1 MANTIKDFKLT
12 AITRGNIICPKCA
25 ACMGIHD
32 PNSFQLILTD
42 RARDHMEDRLLE
54 LRSFTKGLEAY
65 LTSKICSISI
75 SADFGNPYEEEK
87 TSYFEDLAEKLKL
100 EKSEFKVNSYGI
112 FESNDGIKKH
122 AEALK
127 KQIDPYRF
135 VDNFNTEIPDLSVSE
150 IGEEKK
156 QACESYLKYLTGEG
170 IERTS
175 NGLIYNL
182 IAEQTKIENKL
193 DLDQELYGVV
203 KEIVKEIFPTL
214 SKYYD
219 FIDANVG
226 LLGDDKTKGAKD
238 NVKRARLLLVMLH
251 ANDFYKNPQ
260 RSITPEH
267 TEILSE
273 FLKQQY
279 KLPEKTT
286 VSIELLSQLVAS
298 RVLIDNKSNL
308 LNFWNSPDSQTF
320 SIIPYTDFLK
330 NLFDWNT
337 WNAAVA
343 KLTGVEKKYTNWLK
357 HLDRLINVACT
368 NEVEKDKEEFNINLE
383 GQDLRV
389 ETLAFADQISSE
401 DLPESKKEV
410 PQPEPV
416 QISSE
421 DLPESK
427 KEVLQPELVYGK
439 PKDTTVRKYQ
449 PCGWSPSK
457 RKSHS
462 IVILGSPGTGKTCLL
477 QSGLAKLRL
486 HAATAGITIT
496 PEDNASRKDL
506 FELEENYRKG
516 DVKNSTA
523 VNLALNLQVSQL
535 EDTQYVNRFT
545 FIDIPGH
552 KVSSLVSQK
561 EKERVDSDLR
571 RLLFNADTI
580 IFQFDFWSD
589 DTFLNHLRE
598 NNPEAFHQQF
608 VLADQVKESHE
619 TRRDR
624 IPQFDL
630 QWELLK
636 LLAEEGQKDID
647 KKFIFVFPKIDTL
660 AFASSQDDDNRHKQH
675 YFFRDF
681 YKQLKDMRLIVPSG
695 SNVTNPD
702 EENFD
707 NMYSVAGAGIKD
719 KTQFEICQDISR
731 LGKESIRKVANVFK
745 PNTPEER
752 KQTLTDHIEK
762 HLIQFI
768 EDRFQGQDKYG
779 IDKTWY
785 LPVSAL
791 GKTPNLKNGR
801 FSLEGKSPNP
811 IIAEYVFLLPILLAF
826 EEQKKEAKA
835 REQKAEQEDKGVAK
849 M

>member
-65 LTSKICSISI
+65 LTSKMYSISI
-75 SADFGNPYEEEK
+75 SADFDTPYEDEK
-87 TSYFEDLAEKLKL
+87 DLYCQDLAEKLGL

-112 FESNDGIKKH
+112 FEGNDGIKKH
-122 AEALK
+122 ADAFK
-127 KQIDPYRF
+127 KQIDPYKF
-135 VDNFNTEIPDLSVSE
+135 VDNFKTAIPDLSVSE
-150 IGEEKK
+150 IKIGEEKK
-156 QACESYLKYLTGEG
+156 QACENYLKYLTGEG

-193 DLDQELYGVV
+193 DDEKLYGVV

-219 FIDANVG
+219 FIDVNINS
-226 LLGDDKTKGAKD
+226 LGDKTKGAKD

-368 NEVEKDKEEFNINLE
+368 NEVEKEKEEFNVNLE
-383 GQDLRV
+383 GEDLSD
-389 ETLAFADQISSE
+389 ETLAFANQISSE

-410 PQPEPV
+410 P
-416 QISSE
+416 
-421 DLPESK
+421 
-427 KEVLQPELVYGK
+427 QPELVYGK

-598 NNPEAFHQQF
+598 NNPEAFQQQF
-608 VLADQVKESHE
+608 VLSDQVKGSHE

-660 AFASSQDDDNRHKQH
+660 AFASSQDDDNKYKQH

-681 YKQLKDMRLIVPSG
+681 YRQLKDMRLIVPSG
-695 SNVTNPD
+695 SNVINSD
-702 EENFD
+702 EENFN

-719 KTQFEICQDISR
+719 KTQFEICQEISK
-731 LGKESIRKVANVFK
+731 LGKESIKKVADVFK
-745 PNTPEER
+745 SNTPEQR
-752 KQTLTDHIEK
+752 KQTLTDHIER

-826 EEQKKEAKA
+826 EEQKKEAKV
-835 REQKAEQEDKGVAK
+835 REQKAEQEDKGVSN

>member
-1 MANTIKDFKLT
+1 MFLQQSNLRKL
-12 AITRGNIICPKCA
+12 A
-25 ACMGIHD
+25 
-32 PNSFQLILTD
+32 
-42 RARDHMEDRLLE
+42 
-54 LRSFTKGLEAY
+54 
-65 LTSKICSISI
+65 
-75 SADFGNPYEEEK
+75 
-87 TSYFEDLAEKLKL
+87 
-100 EKSEFKVNSYGI
+100 KV
-112 FESNDGIKKH
+112 
-122 AEALK
+122 L
-127 KQIDPYRF
+127 
-135 VDNFNTEIPDLSVSE
+135 
-150 IGEEKK
+150 
-156 QACESYLKYLTGEG
+156 
-170 IERTS
+170 
-175 NGLIYNL
+175 
-182 IAEQTKIENKL
+182 
-193 DLDQELYGVV
+193 
-203 KEIVKEIFPTL
+203 
-214 SKYYD
+214 
-219 FIDANVG
+219 FIDTNID
-226 LLGDDKTKGAKD
+226 LLGDKTKGAKD
-238 NVKRARLLLVMLH
+238 NVKRARLLLLMLH

-260 RSITPEH
+260 RSFSITPKH
-267 TEILSE
+267 TEILGD

-308 LNFWNSPDSQTF
+308 LNFWNTPDSQTF

-368 NEVEKDKEEFNINLE
+368 NEVEKEKEESNVNLE
-383 GQDLRV
+383 GEDSKV
-389 ETLAFADQISSE
+389 ETLADADQMLSK
-401 DLPESKKEV
+401 DLPENEV
-410 PQPEPV
+410 PQPESEPQPEPV
-416 QISSE
+416 PQ
-421 DLPESK
+421 PE
-427 KEVLQPELVYGK
+427 LAPQPELVYGK

-598 NNPEAFHQQF
+598 NNKEAFQEQF
-608 VLADQVKESHE
+608 QLADKVKGSHE

-660 AFASSQDDDNRHKQH
+660 AFASSREDDNIHKQH

-681 YKQLKDMRLIVPSG
+681 YKRLKDMRLIVPSG
-695 SNVTNPD
+695 SNVINPD
-702 EENFD
+702 EENFY
-707 NMYSVAGAGIKD
+707 NMYSVAGAGIND
-719 KTQFEICQDISR
+719 KTQFEICQEISK

-791 GKTPNLKNGR
+791 GKTPTYTNNR
-801 FSLEGKSPNP
+801 FSLEGRSPNP

-826 EEQKKEAKA
+826 EEQKKEADA
-835 REQKAEQEDKGVAK
+835 LEQKAEQEDKGVAN

>member
-65 LTSKICSISI
+65 LTSKIYSISI
-75 SADFGNPYEEEK
+75 SADFGTPYEDEK
-87 TSYFEDLAEKLKL
+87 NSYFQDLAEKLELQKN
-100 EKSEFKVNSYGI
+100 EFKVNSYGI
-112 FESNDGIKKH
+112 FEGHDGIKKH
-122 AEALK
+122 AEAFK

-135 VDNFNTEIPDLSVSE
+135 VDNFNTEIPDLSLSE
-150 IGEEKK
+150 IKINSSEDEKK

-193 DLDQELYGVV
+193 DDEKLYGVV

-219 FIDANVG
+219 FIDVNINS
-226 LLGDDKTKGAKD
+226 LGDKTKGAKD

-368 NEVEKDKEEFNINLE
+368 NEVEKDKEEFNVNLE
-383 GQDLRV
+383 GEDIKV
-389 ETLAFADQISSE
+389 ETVAYADQMPSK
-401 DLPESKKEV
+401 DLPENNEESKKEV
-410 PQPEPV
+410 PQPE
-416 QISSE
+416 S
-421 DLPESK
+421 
-427 KEVLQPELVYGK
+427 VLQPEPVYGK

-535 EDTQYVNRFT
+535 ENTQYINRFT

-598 NNPEAFHQQF
+598 NNPEAFQQQF
-608 VLADQVKESHE
+608 VLSDQVKESHE

-660 AFASSQDDDNRHKQH
+660 AFSSNQDNDKKYKQH

-695 SNVTNPD
+695 SNNVNPD
-702 EENFD
+702 EENFN
-707 NMYSVAGAGIKD
+707 NMYSVAGAGIKG
-719 KTQFEICQDISR
+719 KTQFQICQDISR
-731 LGKESIRKVANVFK
+731 LGKESIKKVADVFQSD
-745 PNTPEER
+745 TPVER

-768 EDRFQGQDKYG
+768 EDRFHGQDKYG

-826 EEQKKEAKA
+826 EEQKKETDALK
-835 REQKAEQEDKGVAK
+835 QKAEQEDKGVAN

>member
-65 LTSKICSISI
+65 LMSKIYSISI
-75 SADFGNPYEEEK
+75 SADFGSPYEDEK
-87 TSYFEDLAEKLKL
+87 SLYFRDLAEKLEL
-100 EKSEFKVNSYGI
+100 QTNEFRVDSYGI
-112 FESNDGIKKH
+112 FEGGDGIRRH
-122 AEALK
+122 ADDFK
-127 KQIDPYRF
+127 KQIDPYKF
-135 VDNFNTEIPDLSVSE
+135 VDNFKDEIPDLSVSE
-150 IGEEKK
+150 IKSGDEKK
-156 QACESYLKYLTGEG
+156 QACENYLKYLTGEG

-193 DLDQELYGVV
+193 NEELYGVV
-203 KEIVKEIFPTL
+203 KNIVKEIFPTL

-219 FIDANVG
+219 FIDTNID
-226 LLGDDKTKGAKD
+226 LLGDKIKGAKD
-238 NVKRARLLLVMLH
+238 NVRRARLLLVMLH

-260 RSITPEH
+260 LSITPKH

-383 GQDLRV
+383 GV
-389 ETLAFADQISSE
+389 ETLAYPDQMPSE
-401 DLPESKKEV
+401 SV

-416 QISSE
+416 
-421 DLPESK
+421 P
-427 KEVLQPELVYGK
+427 QPELVYGK

-506 FELEENYRKG
+506 FELEENYRQG
-516 DVKNSTA
+516 NVKNSTA

-535 EDTQYVNRFT
+535 EDTQYINRFT

-598 NNPEAFHQQF
+598 NNKDAFKEQF
-608 VLADQVKESHE
+608 ELADKIKGSHE

-660 AFASSQDDDNRHKQH
+660 AFASNRDHDDNYKQH

-695 SNVTNPD
+695 SNVGNTD
-702 EENFD
+702 EEQFE
-707 NMYSVAGAGIKD
+707 NMYSVAGAGIKE
-719 KTQFEICQDISR
+719 KTQFEICQDISQ
-731 LGKESIRKVANVFK
+731 LGKESIKKVADVFK

-768 EDRFQGQDKYG
+768 EDRFHGQDQYG

-791 GKTPNLKNGR
+791 GKTPTYKDDR
-801 FSLEGKSPNP
+801 FSLEGSSPNP

-826 EEQKKEAKA
+826 EEQKKEAEA
-835 REQKAEQEDKGVAK
+835 RNQRAEEEDRGVAN

>member
-1 MANTIKDFKLT
+1 MPSKD
-12 AITRGNIICPKCA
+12 
-25 ACMGIHD
+25 
-32 PNSFQLILTD
+32 
-42 RARDHMEDRLLE
+42 
-54 LRSFTKGLEAY
+54 
-65 LTSKICSISI
+65 
-75 SADFGNPYEEEK
+75 
-87 TSYFEDLAEKLKL
+87 
-100 EKSEFKVNSYGI
+100 
-112 FESNDGIKKH
+112 
-122 AEALK
+122 
-127 KQIDPYRF
+127 
-135 VDNFNTEIPDLSVSE
+135 
-150 IGEEKK
+150 
-156 QACESYLKYLTGEG
+156 
-170 IERTS
+170 
-175 NGLIYNL
+175 
-182 IAEQTKIENKL
+182 
-193 DLDQELYGVV
+193 
-203 KEIVKEIFPTL
+203 
-214 SKYYD
+214 
-219 FIDANVG
+219 
-226 LLGDDKTKGAKD
+226 
-238 NVKRARLLLVMLH
+238 
-251 ANDFYKNPQ
+251 
-260 RSITPEH
+260 
-267 TEILSE
+267 
-273 FLKQQY
+273 
-279 KLPEKTT
+279 LPE
-286 VSIELLSQLVAS
+286 
-298 RVLIDNKSNL
+298 N
-308 LNFWNSPDSQTF
+308 
-320 SIIPYTDFLK
+320 
-330 NLFDWNT
+330 
-337 WNAAVA
+337 
-343 KLTGVEKKYTNWLK
+343 
-357 HLDRLINVACT
+357 
-368 NEVEKDKEEFNINLE
+368 NE
-383 GQDLRV
+383 
-389 ETLAFADQISSE
+389 
-401 DLPESKKEV
+401 ESKKEV
-410 PQPEPV
+410 PQPE
-416 QISSE
+416 S
-421 DLPESK
+421 
-427 KEVLQPELVYGK
+427 VLQPEPVYGK

-535 EDTQYVNRFT
+535 ENTQYINRFT

-598 NNPEAFHQQF
+598 NNSEAFKQQF
-608 VLADQVKESHE
+608 VLSDQVKGSHE

-695 SNVTNPD
+695 FNVINPD

-719 KTQFEICQDISR
+719 KTQYEICQEISK

-745 PNTPEER
+745 PDTPEER

-768 EDRFQGQDKYG
+768 EDRFHGQDKYG

-826 EEQKKEAKA
+826 EEQKKETDALK
-835 REQKAEQEDKGVAK
+835 QKAEQEDKGVAN